1 MIPIS
6 KFEGRIGWGLISIF
20 SRSPC
25 AAAMCLCCQ
34 QSTAAP
40 TGSGGR
46 SNLTA
51 RSLANHATSYQ
62 KKSDELLLHHKYNSH
77 EILLVF
83 GKILPTIEQKKGNHV
98 FYFIRSDLASNR
110 RPDGA
115 LPEIGN
121 LKKEGTVL
129 H

>member
-1 MIPIS
+1 MAARFVGDWKMIPIS

-25 AAAMCLCCQ
+25 AAMCLCCQ

-77 EILLVF
+77 GILLAF
-83 GKILPTIEQKKGNHV
+83 GQNTTNNKAKK
-98 FYFIRSDLASNR
+98 L
-110 RPDGA
+110 
-115 LPEIGN
+115 E
-121 LKKEGTVL
+121 
-129 H
+129 

>member
-6 KFEGRIGWGLISIF
+6 KFEGKIDWGLISIF

-25 AAAMCLCCQ
+25 AAMCLCCQ

-51 RSLANHATSYQ
+51 HSLGNHATSYQ
-62 KKSDELLLHHKYNSH
+62 EKSYEPL
-77 EILLVF
+77 
-83 GKILPTIEQKKGNHV
+83 
-98 FYFIRSDLASNR
+98 
-110 RPDGA
+110 
-115 LPEIGN
+115 
-121 LKKEGTVL
+121 
-129 H
+129 